1 MRFFTR
7 ALTGLFL
14 AALTLGL
21 LAYAGLILQG
31 ALRESAAREPGA
43 RPASEQ
49 VIAANVVTL
58 SPETIAPV
66 IDTFGEIRAR
76 RSLDLRA
83 AVPGRIVALGEDV
96 EDGGRVAEGQLLV
109 AIDPA
114 EAARALRSA
123 EADLADARAEVKDS
137 GRAAEIATDDLAAA
151 RDQADLRDRALSR
164 QQGLQSRGVATAAAV
179 EEAELAAAAAR
190 QQVLSARQAEADSRA
205 RIARGRT
212 ALSRAEIA
220 VDEARRTLA
229 DTRLAAAF
237 AGTISELA
245 VTEGGLVSQN
255 ERLATLIDPDRLE
268 IAFRLSTPAY
278 ARLLGADGRLPAA
291 EATVAL
297 EVAGHAIA
305 SPATITREAPA
316 VAEGESGRLLYARI
330 AEPAGFRPGDFA
342 RIRIEE
348 PPLEGVARLPASA
361 VASDGTVLALGE
373 GDRLEL
379 AAVEVLRSQGD
390 AVIVRAEG
398 LAGRE
403 VVAERSPLLGPGIKV
418 RPLRQSRGAV
428 AAEETAAL
436 VDLTPEH
443 RAELIA
449 MVEADTDME
458 AEARERVL
466 AALNRP
472 QVPAD
477 IVERLE
483 GQRDG

>member
-14 AALTLGL
+14 AGLTFGL

-31 ALRESAAREPGA
+31 ALVARANREPGA
-43 RPASEQ
+43 RPAAEQ

-76 RSLDLRA
+76 RSLELRA
-83 AVPGRIVALGEDV
+83 AVPGRIVALGENV
-96 EDGGRVAEGQLLV
+96 EDGGRVAAGQLV
-109 AIDPA
+109 AAIDPA
-114 EAARALRSA
+114 EAERALRSA
-123 EADLADARAEVKDS
+123 EADLADARAEVDDAL
-137 GRAAEIATDDLAAA
+137 RAADIATDDLAAA
-151 RDQADLRDRALSR
+151 RQQADLRERALAR
-164 QQGLQSRGVATAAAV
+164 QSDLQSRGVATAANV
-179 EEAELAAAAAR
+179 EEAELTAAAAR
-190 QQVLSARQAEADSRA
+190 QQVLSTRQAEADSRA
-205 RIARGRT
+205 RIARART
-212 ALSRAEIA
+212 ALSRARIA
-220 VDEARRTLA
+220 VDEARRTRA
-229 DTRLAAAF
+229 DTRLTAAF
-237 AGTISELA
+237 AGTISDLA

-278 ARLLGADGRLPAA
+278 ARLLDADGRLPAA
-291 EATVAL
+291 QATVAL
-297 EVAGHAIA
+297 EIGGYAIA
-305 SPATITREAPA
+305 SPAAITREAPA
-316 VAEGESGRLLYARI
+316 VAEGETGRRLYARI

-348 PPLEGVARLPASA
+348 PAIAGVARLPASA
-361 VASDGTVLALGE
+361 VASDGTVLVLGP
-373 GDRLEL
+373 GDRLEV
-379 AAVEVLRSQGD
+379 AAVEPLRSQGD
-390 AVIVRAEG
+390 EVIVRADG

-418 RPLRQSRGAV
+418 RPLRRSPDP
-428 AAEETAAL
+428 AEEEDTAAL

-449 MVEADTDME
+449 MVEADTDMG
-458 AEARERVL
+458 ADARERVL

-472 QVPAD
+472 QVPAE